1 MRIRFC
7 ILAVLAA
14 LSVGFTAWAHGTV
27 YAQREAV
34 EVEQTVLQGD
44 PALAEG
50 VSLEMQSA
58 MDRHLFWETRVT
70 AGPEI
75 ACDTDYTYS
84 AQKRIRSYY
93 SLFPET
99 GLNVDIM
106 GSAGITEEWETE
118 DMLGMQKPFNDV
130 AARCPAGT
138 ENYTETVR
146 LRDYYEVYPL
156 YVQSD
161 LFDLLPASTEADT
174 FEFDGEQGTP
184 ELQLQALLRAYF
196 PIPVPEDATLEIHV
210 DKDENGKIGGYG
222 HGAPWTFDT
231 SSVVREGGVYF
242 VFSSVPGQ
250 RPLNTSR
257 FPLGYG
263 VYFLPVE
270 LTATETVD
278 HQEASTTIHFGDPV
292 RVCPVDPA
300 VEYAY
305 LYGKEEGAMY
315 LFTQQQGT
323 LSLTVLDEN
332 GAAVQTFPVLEDLE
346 EEDRL
351 SSVRLREGY
360 LLAESARDRF
370 RVVETAGGTCRAAL
384 EGSLRAVWEEETLS
398 PRYGEPALD
407 YDGERLAYVGEMS
420 EGCACFL
427 ALYGPEG
434 LEYLGTYALS
444 LGREVGCYL
453 ESDTPLTVRL
463 PQ

>member
-14 LSVGFTAWAHGTV
+14 LSVGLAVWAHGTV

-34 EVEQTVLQGD
+34 EVEQVVLRGD
-44 PALAEG
+44 AARAEG
-50 VSLEMQSA
+50 VSLEMRTA
-58 MDRHLFWETRVT
+58 MDRHLFWETEIT

-75 ACDTDYTYS
+75 TYHTDYTYS
-84 AQKRIRSYY
+84 AEARRSTLSYG
-93 SLFPET
+93 SQ
-99 GLNVDIM
+99 GLWVDVM
-106 GSAGITEEWETE
+106 GSSGVTNEDWETE
-118 DMLGMQKPFNDV
+118 DQYGIQKPYNDV
-130 AARCPAGT
+130 ASRCPAGT

-146 LRDYYEVYPL
+146 LRDYYEVFPL
-156 YVQSD
+156 YVQND
-161 LFDLLPASTEADT
+161 FFDLLPASLEDNR
-174 FEFDGEQGTP
+174 FVIEGEPDAP

-196 PIPVPEDATLEIHV
+196 PIPVPEDTTLEIVV
-210 DKDENGKIGGYG
+210 DKNENGEIRGYG
-222 HGAPWTFDT
+222 GDALWLFDT
-231 SSVVREGGVYF
+231 YSVVREGGVYF
-242 VFSSVPGQ
+242 VLSFVPGE
-250 RPLNTSR
+250 RPLNTSQ

-270 LTATETVD
+270 LTPTETVD
-278 HQEASTTIHFGDPV
+278 HQEASTIHFGDPV

-305 LYGKEEGAMY
+305 LYGEEEGAMY

-323 LSLTVLDEN
+323 LSLTVLDET

-346 EEDRL
+346 EDRL
-351 SSVRLREGY
+351 SSVRFREGY
-360 LLAESARDRF
+360 LLAESIRDRF

-384 EGSLRAVWEEETLS
+384 EGSLRTVWEEETLS
-398 PRYGEPALD
+398 PGYGEPALD
-407 YDGERLAYVGEMS
+407 YNGERLAYVNELS

-444 LGREVGCYL
+444 LGREVDCYL
-453 ESDTPLTVRL
+453 ENDTPLTVRL
-463 PQ
+463 P

>member
-14 LSVGFTAWAHGTV
+14 LSVGLAVWAHGTV

-34 EVEQTVLQGD
+34 TAEQVVLQGD
-44 PALAEG
+44 PAMVEG
-50 VSLEMQSA
+50 VSLEMQTA
-58 MDRHLFWETRVT
+58 MDRHLFWETEIT

-75 ACDTDYTYS
+75 TCDTDYTYS
-84 AQKRIRSYY
+84 AQERRSS
-93 SLFPET
+93 SLHGSW
-99 GLNVDIM
+99 GLRVDVM
-106 GSAGITEEWETE
+106 GDSGPTREGDTE
-118 DMLGMQKPFNDV
+118 DLRGMEKPYNDV
-130 AARCPAGT
+130 ASRCPAGT

-146 LRDYYEVYPL
+146 LRDYYEVFPL
-156 YVQSD
+156 YVQND
-161 LFDLLPASTEADT
+161 FFDLLPASLEDNR
-174 FEFDGEQGTP
+174 FVIEGEPDTP

-196 PIPVPEDATLEIHV
+196 PIPVPEDATLEIVV
-210 DKDENGKIGGYG
+210 DKNENGEISGYG
-222 HGAPWTFDT
+222 GDALWLFDT
-231 SSVVREGGVYF
+231 CSVVREGGVYF
-242 VFSSVPGQ
+242 VLSSVPGE
-250 RPLNTSR
+250 RPMNTSQ

-270 LTATETVD
+270 LTPTETVD
-278 HQEASTTIHFGDPV
+278 HQEASTIHFGDPV

-305 LYGKEEGAMY
+305 LYGEEEGAMY

-323 LSLTVLDEN
+323 LSLTVLDET

-346 EEDRL
+346 EDRL
-351 SSVRLREGY
+351 SSVRFREGY
-360 LLAESARDRF
+360 LLAESIRDRF

-398 PRYGEPALD
+398 PGYGEPALD
-407 YDGERLAYVGEMS
+407 YDGVRLAYVGEMS

-444 LGREVGCYL
+444 LGREVDCYL
-453 ESDTPLTVRL
+453 ENDTPLTVRL